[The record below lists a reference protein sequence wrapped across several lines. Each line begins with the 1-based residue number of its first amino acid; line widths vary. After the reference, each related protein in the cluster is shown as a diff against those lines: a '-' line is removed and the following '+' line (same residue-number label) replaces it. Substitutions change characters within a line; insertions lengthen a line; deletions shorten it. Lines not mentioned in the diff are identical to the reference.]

1 MVLPKKQVVKPVIYS
16 LNKSST
22 LPSSDL
28 RCLCVTLL
36 PMVPYDRRSGSEKDK
51 LEFWNEAWL
60 WSKAKWS
67 VMLLEAW
74 WAFAFEKIVLF
85 WGYFFKSATSLPE
98 HFSVWA
104 CLLALEHN
112 WYCWC
117 KEEQHKRDVLLLYV
131 TQTQAQVVSLWLL
144 PSWYIVFQ
152 CTIVVY
158 IVLYF
163 HLYRYWIW
171 VFFPLPSGLFLL
183 CFSIKQLDVSTQLR
197 NLLFAC
203 LITFQPNNNKVI
215 PSVWNDVV
223 NVSESLS
230 YTTLVVFL

>member
-36 PMVPYDRRSGSEKDK
+36 PMVPYDRRSGCEKDK

-67 VMLLEAW
+67 MMLLEAC

-85 WGYFFKSATSLPE
+85 LGYFFKSATSLPE

-117 KEEQHKRDVLLLYV
+117 KEEQHKRDVLLLCV
-131 TQTQAQVVSLWLL
+131 TQTQAQVVSLTAALL
-144 PSWYIVFQ
+144 IYCIPVYNSGIYCIILSSVQILNLFFVFFSLLDCFSSVFQ
-152 CTIVVY
+152 
-158 IVLYF
+158 
-163 HLYRYWIW
+163 
-171 VFFPLPSGLFLL
+171 
-183 CFSIKQLDVSTQLR
+183 
-197 NLLFAC
+197 
-203 LITFQPNNNKVI
+203 
-215 PSVWNDVV
+215 
-223 NVSESLS
+223 
-230 YTTLVVFL
+230 